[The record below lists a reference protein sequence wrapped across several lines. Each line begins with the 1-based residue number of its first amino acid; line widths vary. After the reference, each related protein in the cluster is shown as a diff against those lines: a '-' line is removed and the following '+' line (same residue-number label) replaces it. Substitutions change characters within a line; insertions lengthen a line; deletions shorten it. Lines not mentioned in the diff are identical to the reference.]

1 MACGNSAARYRW
13 EGLANDSPM
22 ALLERRRIIG
32 KRVMLSHVTLKKGC
46 VVPSHAHPNEQ
57 FACVLSGR
65 LRFEIGCGEG
75 SPREE
80 LVLVGGEVL
89 HFPPNVPHGA
99 EALEDTIV
107 LDVFSPPSETTGID
121 RED

>member
-1 MACGNSAARYRW
+1 MASGKSAAKYRW
-13 EGLANDSPM
+13 DELAKDNPM

-32 KRVMLSHVTLKKGC
+32 ERVMLSYVTLKKGC

-57 FACVLSGR
+57 FACLLSGR
-65 LRFEIGCGEG
+65 LRFEIGGGAG
-75 SPREE
+75 SPSEE
-80 LVLVGGEVL
+80 LVLVAGEVL
-89 HFPPNVPHGA
+89 HFPPDVPHGA